1 MAPAVPVFLSAATK
15 CIVPISS
22 KNDHSKHIAM
32 QFLNADRD
40 RQTQMLRDPNVARA
54 ILCTLGESAPR
65 SQGVATMPAAMQ
77 VGQMANLS
85 PGTPRPNAVGG
96 GVGARSASNAPPLG
110 APVSSA
116 SVATIA
122 RDQYGVGPVQ
132 AVPCAGGSTT
142 SKPAWSGR
150 MALARS
156 MGKQL
161 NMHAA
166 LLYGR
171 VQLVELCL
179 RIAAGNSGV
188 LNISHRVPFDDLAR
202 RTPGAVFSFVP
213 SAQQEQ
219 SQYDEYVHYFRSKA
233 RAGVAHLDEVDALY
247 IVPPTDEAAPLLRT
261 LHAAGASSL
270 PKNTLLGVVAPR
282 PGPPTAVNTGAVPGT
297 PARSV
302 QPISTAP
309 TALEG
314 GRSDVD
320 ASRSQTGPSTAT
332 PAEIK
337 SETVTKST
345 LTNQADSI
353 GETKCADGENLSQE
367 ISNEA
372 LLDLFSNPELIRS
385 LQSADDVP
393 ASGVT
398 GE

>member
-213 SAQQEQ
+213 CSQQEH
-219 SQYDEYVHYFRSKA
+219 SQYDEYVHYFKSKA

-247 IVPPTDEAAPLLRT
+247 IVPPSDEAAPLLNT
-261 LHAAGASSL
+261 LQAAGASAF

-282 PGPPTAVNTGAVPGT
+282 PGPPTAVNTASVPGT
-297 PARSV
+297 PARPV
-302 QPISTAP
+302 QPSSTAP
-309 TALEG
+309 AVQG
-314 GRSDVD
+314 GRNDVD
-320 ASRSQTGPSTAT
+320 MPRFQTGSAVATAI
-332 PAEIK
+332 EMK
-337 SETVTKST
+337 SESVTKT
-345 LTNQADSI
+345 TPINQADSV
-353 GETKCADGENLSQE
+353 GDTNCADGGDLGQE

-385 LQSADDVP
+385 LQSADDAAAVG
-393 ASGVT
+393 ASD
-398 GE
+398 